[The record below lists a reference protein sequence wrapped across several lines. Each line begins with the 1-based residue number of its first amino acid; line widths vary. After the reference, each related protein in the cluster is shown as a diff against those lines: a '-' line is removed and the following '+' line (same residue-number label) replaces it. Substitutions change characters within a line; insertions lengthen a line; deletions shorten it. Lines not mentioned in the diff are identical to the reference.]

1 MIERAVQSE
10 EKKEVRRQATGG
22 EGEREGKRERE
33 RERMKAAKKVGRG
46 G

>member
-1 MIERAVQSE
+1 MIERAVQSG

-22 EGEREGKRERE
+22 EGEREGKRERANE
-33 RERMKAAKKVGRG
+33 GSKKVGRG